1 MRISPIS
8 PLNKKN
14 LSFKTGNT
22 RLYTDFDGTFFPFPQ
37 DILIDKRANQ
47 EYSLMN
53 KMHESIKAFVS
64 TAKDKFS
71 IVVTTGRSRNEM
83 QYLFQY
89 LTKPSSSFFLPKD
102 FIFRDGLE
110 EAQIAMETPDDLVLT
125 PVSVSCEREKNKELA
140 KKIIRSVDKNITILE
155 PDINKS
161 MKDYGEYSLE
171 YHFKLL
177 SSKSRKRYVSVIAES
192 NGLIEMVFSPNV
204 DTKDYVK
211 KFSDYYKKTRQ
222 KTQIQS
228 IDSDSSYYVPFQEDD
243 TSEYTYRKANT
254 IFIKPMG
261 NNDPVNKL
269 DKPKEQVR
277 KIVEGQKDDLVI
289 VAGDGSNDAQML
301 NPLNYLDIY
310 GLNIDKSKPVEDIL
324 SDPKVVNAIRKLP
337 LICIIAGDAAN
348 LGQILEIKRLL
359 DDIGISK
366 ILWAEDS
373 KSELLPKIKRGML
386 IYSDLNN
393 EYKYSLG
400 YDLYRN
406 ILEY

>member
-8 PLNKKN
+8 LSNYKRI
-14 LSFKTGNT
+14 SFKAGNT
-22 RLYTDFDGTFFPFPQ
+22 KLYTDFDGTFFPFPQ
-37 DILIDKRANQ
+37 DILVDERASK
-47 EYSLMN
+47 EFSIMN
-53 KMHESIKAFVS
+53 KMHERIKSFVS

-71 IVVTTGRSRNEM
+71 LVITTGRSRNEM

-110 EAQIAMETPDDLVLT
+110 EAQIAMETPNDLVLT
-125 PVSVSCEREKNKELA
+125 PVVISCEQEKNKELA

-161 MKDYGEYSLE
+161 MKDYGKYSLE
-171 YHFKLL
+171 YQFRLL
-177 SSKSRKRYVSVIAES
+177 PVKRRKRYVSVIAES
-192 NGLIEMVFSPNV
+192 NGLIEMVFSPNI

-211 KFSDYYKKTRQ
+211 KFGEYYKKTQQ
-222 KTQIQS
+222 KKQIQS
-228 IDSDSSYYVPFQEDD
+228 IDSDSSFYVPFQEDD
-243 TSEYTYRKANT
+243 TPEYTYRKANT
-254 IFIKPMG
+254 IFVKPME
-261 NNDPVNKL
+261 NNDLVNKL

-277 KIVEGQKDDLVI
+277 KIVEEQEDDLVI

-301 NPLNYLDIY
+301 NPLNYVDIY
-310 GLNIDKSKPVEDIL
+310 GLNIDKSKPVDDIL

-366 ILWAEDS
+366 ILRAEDS

-400 YDLYRN
+400 YDLYRE

>member
-8 PLNKKN
+8 LSNYKRI
-14 LSFKTGNT
+14 SFKAGNT
-22 RLYTDFDGTFFPFPQ
+22 KLYTDFDGTFFPFPQ
-37 DILIDKRANQ
+37 DILVDERASK
-47 EYSLMN
+47 EFSIMN
-53 KMHESIKAFVS
+53 KMHERIKSFVS

-110 EAQIAMETPDDLVLT
+110 EAQITVGATNDMVLI
-125 PVSVSCEREKNKELA
+125 PVATSYEQKKNKELA
-140 KKIIRSVDKNITILE
+140 KRIIKSVDKNITILE

-161 MKDYGEYSLE
+161 MKDYGKHSLE
-171 YHFKLL
+171 YQFRLL
-177 SSKSRKRYVSVIAES
+177 SGKNRKRYVSVIAES

-204 DTKDYVK
+204 NTRDYVK
-211 KFSDYYKKTRQ
+211 KFREYFATIRPKM
-222 KTQIQS
+222 QIQS

-254 IFIKPMG
+254 IFVKPME

-277 KIVEGQKDDLVI
+277 RIVEEKGDDLVI

-301 NPLNYLDIY
+301 NPLNYVDIY
-310 GLNIDKSKPVEDIL
+310 GLNIDKSQPVEYIL
-324 SDPKVVNAIRKLP
+324 SDPNVVDAIKQLP
-337 LICIIAGDAAN
+337 LICIVAGNGSN
-348 LGQILEIKRLL
+348 LGSILEIKKSL
-359 DDIGISK
+359 DEKGISK

-386 IYSDLNN
+386 IYSDLNS
-393 EYKYSLG
+393 EYKYNLG
-400 YDLYRN
+400 YDLYRE
-406 ILEY
+406 ILEC

>member
-348 LGQILEIKRLL
+348 LGQILEIKRFL